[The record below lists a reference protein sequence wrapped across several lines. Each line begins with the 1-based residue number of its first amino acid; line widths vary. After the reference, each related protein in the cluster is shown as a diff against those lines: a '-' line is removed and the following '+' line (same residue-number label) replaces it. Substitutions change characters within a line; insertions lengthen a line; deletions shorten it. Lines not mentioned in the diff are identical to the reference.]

1 MKQDRRWDECM
12 CKEKQNWITWSRSL
26 PCFALMLAL
35 GQFSFGEC
43 SSQAMK
49 NIEQSVEGKL
59 GVSAVVEG
67 QKAFEYHGRKH
78 FPMQSVYKLPIA
90 IAVLHEIEQGRLE
103 LNRTVHVQPEQM
115 IPPAGHSPLR
125 DKFHDGGEFTVED
138 LLRRAIV
145 DSDGSAS
152 DVLLRVIGG
161 PKTVQRFL
169 REKKI
174 KGVRVKHTEAQII
187 EDAKAQYEDSAT
199 PEGMTGLLLELKD
212 GKLLN
217 EKHTRLLLEWMRESQ
232 TGKDRLRAKL
242 PAGTVVEDKTGS
254 SGTSDGKT
262 AATNDVGL
270 VMLPDGKAMAVAVF
284 VMDSRANVAARNGA
298 IAEVGRV
305 MWECWAK

>member
-1 MKQDRRWDECM
+1 M
-12 CKEKQNWITWSRSL
+12 CKEKQNWITWARSL
-26 PCFALMLAL
+26 PCLALMLAV

-49 NIEQSVEGKL
+49 NVEQSVQGKL
-59 GVSAVVEG
+59 GVSALVEG
-67 QKAFEYHGRKH
+67 QAGFGYHERKR

-90 IAVLHEIEQGRLE
+90 IAVLHEVEQGRME

-161 PKTVQRFL
+161 PKTVQRYL
-169 REKKI
+169 KEQKI
-174 KGVRVKHTEAQII
+174 KAVRVKHTEAQII

-199 PEGMTGLLLELKD
+199 PEGMVGLLLELHD

-217 EKHTRLLLEWMRESQ
+217 AKHTRLLLDWMRESQ

-254 SGTSDGKT
+254 SGTTDGKT

-270 VMLPDGKAMAVAVF
+270 ITLPDGKAIAIAVF
-284 VMDSRANVAARNGA
+284 VMDSKANGAARSGA

-305 MWECWAK
+305 AWECYGGR